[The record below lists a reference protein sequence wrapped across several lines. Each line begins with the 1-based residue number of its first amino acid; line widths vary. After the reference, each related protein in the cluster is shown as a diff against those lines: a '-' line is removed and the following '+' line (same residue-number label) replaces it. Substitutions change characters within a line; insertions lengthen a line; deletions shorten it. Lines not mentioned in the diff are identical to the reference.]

1 MKMFKRMAAAAAAFI
16 LAMTVM
22 TAGAFATAEPNADA
36 TTATIVIDES
46 NKNTYKA
53 YQIFDGTPDAEG
65 KFTSDDIAV
74 GPGVNADALFA
85 AITGA
90 NESASPII
98 FALNYLSSAD
108 AATVTE
114 ILKGNGVLS
123 ETFTEVKDGTE
134 LPLGYYYIEETD
146 VNDDTLKGDLLKIA
160 KAGELEIK
168 AKIGAPRAEK
178 KVVEQDYTV
187 TVNSEIDDDLYG
199 AGYNDAA
206 DYSFGESINF
216 QLTGTMPQNI
226 ADYDHYYYEFTDC
239 LAAGFEVPNA
249 VDFTVTVDEVEID
262 PDYIIIDTD
271 ADTHETTIRIIINDI
286 KDNTTHDAV
295 TAASI
300 VKVNYATEF
309 DPENAVIG
317 SEGNTN
323 GVHLTYTT
331 NPGYDGEG
339 YFEETGEGEVEKTE
353 KKEEDTEDTTEDG
366 VVVYTYAIALYKF
379 DKDTEDALAGAKFV
393 LVRKENNEEAIAI
406 VDESG
411 NFVRFD
417 EMPDEIDTDAP
428 YVLTSNSD
436 GLIAVPGLDSGTYFL
451 REVEAPEDYNLLE
464 EDIEVTF
471 VPLLTTDGNDPVRN
485 TKGNWEYTKNN
496 GSDAYGT
503 MNTSEGVEED
513 DGYMYLEVENQ
524 KGYKLPETGGI
535 GTTIFYVG
543 GGITAAAAGIVL
555 VARRRAKKD
564 Q

>member
-22 TAGAFATAEPNADA
+22 TAGAFAEAEPNVDA
-36 TTATIVIDES
+36 TAATIVIDES

-53 YQIFDGTPDAEG
+53 YQIFVGTPDAEG
-65 KFTSDDIAV
+65 KFTSNDIAV
-74 GPGVNADALFA
+74 GSGVNAEALFA

-90 NESASPII
+90 DESASPMI
-98 FALNYLSSAD
+98 FALDYLSKAD
-108 AATVTE
+108 AATVTSK
-114 ILKGNGVLS
+114 LKSNGVLS

-146 VNDDTLKGDLLKIA
+146 ANDNTLKGDLLKIA

-178 KVVEQDYTV
+178 KVIEEDYTV
-187 TVNSEIDDDLYG
+187 TVGSEIDKDLYVE
-199 AGYNDAA
+199 GYNDAA
-206 DYSFGESINF
+206 DYSFGEQINF
-216 QLTGTMPQNI
+216 QIVGTMPQTI

-249 VDFTVTVDEVEID
+249 VDFTVTVDEVEIR

-271 ADTHETTIRIIINDI
+271 AETHETTIRIIINDI
-286 KDNTTHDAV
+286 TNHAV

-317 SEGNTN
+317 PDGNTN

-331 NPGYDGEG
+331 NPEYDGEG
-339 YFEETGEGEVEKTE
+339 YFEQTGEGEVEKTE
-353 KKEEDTEDTTEDG
+353 EKDEETEDTTEDG
-366 VVVYTYAIALYKF
+366 VVVYTYAIALNKL
-379 DKDTEDALAGAKFV
+379 DKDTEGALAGAKFV
-393 LVRKENNEEAIAI
+393 LVRKGENNQEAIAK
-406 VDESG
+406 VDEEG
-411 NFVRFD
+411 NFVQFD
-417 EMPDEIDTDAP
+417 EMPDEIDTTNTD
-428 YVLTSNSD
+428 YVLTSDD
-436 GLIAVPGLDSGTYFL
+436 GGFITVTGLDSGTYFL

-464 EDIEVTF
+464 EDIEVSF

-485 TKGNWEYTKNN
+485 TDGSWGYKNN
-496 GSDAYGT
+496 DGSDAYGT
-503 MNTSEGVEED
+503 MNTSDGVTDD